1 MGGNTLITHADH
13 KKTRRRETREDLN
26 GPRIN
31 SEEPNPIGCDA
42 IGFKHSNPTPF
53 STGIPLKSGPKHRP
67 VTKPKLF
74 KPTLYKSYCEGS
86 FVCEPDNI
94 IGPPRNRV
102 LTPMIYRNNWIDKWL
117 CNFVNVICKT
127 SDLTSSHVLSC
138 PHTKFRIPCHF
149 WLIFIV
155 CHI

>member
-26 GPRIN
+26 GPWIK

-42 IGFKHSNPTPF
+42 IGFKYSNPTPF

-102 LTPMIYRNNWIDKWL
+102 LTIGAVCGKACALAQVAVESTLWQAEI
-117 CNFVNVICKT
+117 FVVSSIS
-127 SDLTSSHVLSC
+127 SD
-138 PHTKFRIPCHF
+138 I
-149 WLIFIV
+149 
-155 CHI
+155 